1 MSLSLTKKQTKKDHA
16 CINPFKA
23 AEKVCTSQGGEK
35 KKDPGTKDCKS
46 FLSPNISSIP
56 HTAALE
62 NSSAYT
68 EILPQIV
75 CLHMNEQKALSL
87 DVALQGLLRRL
98 IKCL

>member
-1 MSLSLTKKQTKKDHA
+1 MHALTPLKLQRKCAHHR
-16 CINPFKA
+16 
-23 AEKVCTSQGGEK
+23 GGEK

-62 NSSAYT
+62 NSAYT

-75 CLHMNEQKALSL
+75 CLHVNEQKALSL
-87 DVALQGLLRRL
+87 VVALQGLLRRL

>member
-23 AEKVCTSQGGEK
+23 AEKVCTSQEK
-35 KKDPGTKDCKS
+35 VKKTLEQKTVKA
-46 FLSPNISSIP
+46 FSPRTYLASP

-68 EILPQIV
+68 EILPQIL
-75 CLHMNEQKALSL
+75 CLHVNEQKALSL

>member
-1 MSLSLTKKQTKKDHA
+1 MHALTPLKLQRKCAHHR
-16 CINPFKA
+16 
-23 AEKVCTSQGGEK
+23 K
-35 KKDPGTKDCKS
+35 KKKKKKTLEQKTVKA
-46 FLSPNISSIP
+46 FSPRTYLASP

-68 EILPQIV
+68 EILPQIL
-75 CLHMNEQKALSL
+75 CLHVNEQKALSL

>member
-23 AEKVCTSQGGEK
+23 AEKVCTSQEK
-35 KKDPGTKDCKS
+35 VKKTLEQKTVKA
-46 FLSPNISSIP
+46 FSPRTYLASP

-62 NSSAYT
+62 NSAYT
-68 EILPQIV
+68 EILPQIL
-75 CLHMNEQKALSL
+75 CLHVNEQKALSL

>member
-1 MSLSLTKKQTKKDHA
+1 MHALTPLKLQRKCAHHRKKK
-16 CINPFKA
+16 
-23 AEKVCTSQGGEK
+23 EK

-75 CLHMNEQKALSL
+75 CLDVNEQKALSL